1 MAKNTMKRPAASSSP
16 VKKLIVKNDPSSSSD
31 KTKNEP
37 TRKFTHKKFCLNSFL
52 NRATSFLNLAAR
64 PSTRAMLLATGCS
77 GSGAPTF
84 VARALLQNKVEVNEI
99 WAAES
104 SSPKAH
110 FLITHCHPKH
120 VFRDVSSVAEDA
132 RGPCFVHGGAAC
144 DVPSE
149 RPDLL
154 WGGFV
159 CKGNSMQN
167 AGRFRQDNIV
177 PEGNSK
183 NLDTFYALRRS
194 IVRHNPRVAVL
205 ENVVGILSKRGGG
218 IDTTTSDFIESDAT
232 WGLKNIPGY
241 SYSRVAVSGHDG
253 LLPTRRER
261 IWFIMVADDTGDAQR
276 VADRASNLVTY
287 FSKYPLHH
295 IESCRSPTTQD
306 LWPKHPYHD
315 DQATSDV
322 VAKHNRTAAYAS
334 QVAACLQSCVKVEA
348 LPSDWAMSP
357 PQHRPSERIDPQVQ
371 IPPYYRASM
380 DIVSEV
386 IRASAV
392 AGSAK
397 RYSVADVSQ
406 SINRMKIKYDG
417 ECPTLTTTSRIV
429 DVGAGLISAGSS
441 SSSLTTTHSPAWF
454 SPHEMMAIHGF
465 DPQVLNMTTMTWF
478 EGLYLAGE
486 GMALPTLAII
496 MVPCIAEL
504 GFLTAV
510 SNDKD

>member
-1 MAKNTMKRPAASSSP
+1 MAKSAVKKPAASSSS
-16 VKKLIVKNDPSSSSD
+16 VKKVMVKNAPSSRSSN
-31 KTKNEP
+31 TKIDP
-37 TRKFTHKKFCLNSFL
+37 TRMFTHNKFCLNSFL
-52 NRATSFLNLAAR
+52 SRATSFLNVAAR

-84 VARALLQNKVEVNEI
+84 VARALLQSNVEVNEI

-104 SSPKAH
+104 SSSKAH

-120 VFRDVSSVAEDA
+120 VFRDVSSVAQDV

-144 DVPSE
+144 DVPRE

-159 CKGNSMQN
+159 CKGNSVQN
-167 AGRFRQDNIV
+167 PARFQQDNIV

-183 NLDTFYALRRS
+183 HLDTFYALRRT
-194 IVRHNPRVAVL
+194 IVLRKPRVAVL

-218 IDTTTSDFIESDAT
+218 IDTTTSDFVESDAT
-232 WGLKNIPGY
+232 WGLKHIAGY
-241 SYSRVAVSGHDG
+241 SYARVVVSGHDG

-276 VADRASNLVTY
+276 VADRASDLVKY

-295 IESCRSPTTQD
+295 IESFRSPTSQD
-306 LWPKHPYHD
+306 LWPKHPYHND
-315 DQATSDV
+315 LATCIA
-322 VAKHNRTAAYAS
+322 VAKQNRTAAYAS
-334 QVAACLQSCVKVEA
+334 QVAGCVQSCVKLGA
-348 LPSDWAMSP
+348 LPGDWAMTP
-357 PQHRPSERIDPQVQ
+357 PQHRPSEHTDPQVQ
-371 IPPYYRASM
+371 IPAYYRACM
-380 DIVSEV
+380 DVVSEV
-386 IRASAV
+386 IRAGAV
-392 AGSAK
+392 GSAK
-397 RYSVADVSQ
+397 RYAVADVSQ
-406 SINRMKIKYDG
+406 SIARMKIKYDG

-429 DVGAGLISAGSS
+429 DAGAGLISADSS

-478 EGLYLAGE
+478 EGLNLAGE

-496 MVPCIAEL
+496 MVPCLAEL

-510 SNDKD
+510 SKGKD